1 MTDQDNKRIDAL
13 INIGLIFNGDSF
25 VYKDVNVHWT
35 ELSMMEDEE
44 FYFLVEKL
52 RKVILQRK
60 GLPIEEVS
68 ETKEKVLAWTWV
80 KELLFFNFILSLIAI
95 FIIRIVSN
103 KISVIDLIGLIS
115 AIIALGLTIKS
126 LLYLRNKLKEDENV

>member
-1 MTDQDNKRIDAL
+1 
-13 INIGLIFNGDSF
+13 
-25 VYKDVNVHWT
+25 
-35 ELSMMEDEE
+35 
-44 FYFLVEKL
+44 VEKL